1 MLVNQIAVFL
11 ENRKGRI
18 CEFSK
23 VLKDADVNIQAMSI
37 ADTMEYGILRAIT
50 DDNAKAIEVLKAN
63 GFNVASTDLV
73 GFKVD
78 DRPGEMYKVL
88 QILDDHKINI
98 AYLYSFARAGAA
110 KSVILLKVDD
120 NDATMRIL
128 QESGIN
134 LIDVNIR

>member
-18 CEFSK
+18 CEFSR
-23 VLKDADVNIQAMSI
+23 VLKEAGVNIQTMSI
-37 ADTMEYGILRAIT
+37 ADTMAYGILRAIT
-50 DDNAKAIEVLKAN
+50 DDNKKAIEVLKAN

-78 DRPGEMYKVL
+78 DKPGEMYKVL
-88 QILDDHKINI
+88 RILDEHKINI

-120 NDATMRIL
+120 NDATMKIL
-128 QESGIN
+128 KESGIN
-134 LIDVNIR
+134 LIDDNVL

>member
-18 CEFSK
+18 CEFSG
-23 VLKDADVNIQAMSI
+23 VLKDAGINIQAMSI

-50 DDNAKAIEVLKAN
+50 DDNAKAIEVLRRN

-78 DRPGEMYKVL
+78 DKPGEMYKVL
-88 QILDDHKINI
+88 QILDEHKINI

-120 NDATMRIL
+120 NDETMRIL
-128 QESGIN
+128 EENGIN
-134 LIDVNIR
+134 LIDDNIL

>member
-23 VLKDADVNIQAMSI
+23 ILKDADVNIQAMSI

-78 DRPGEMYKVL
+78 DKPGEMYKVL

-120 NDATMRIL
+120 NEATMRIL
-128 QESGIN
+128 KESGIN
-134 LIDVNIR
+134 LIDDNIL

>member
-23 VLKDADVNIQAMSI
+23 ILKDADVNIQAMSI

-78 DRPGEMYKVL
+78 DKPGEMYKVL
-88 QILDDHKINI
+88 QILDDYKINI

-128 QESGIN
+128 KESGIN
-134 LIDVNIR
+134 LIDDNIL

>member
-18 CEFSK
+18 CEFSG
-23 VLKDADVNIQAMSI
+23 VLKDAGINIQAMSI

-50 DDNAKAIEVLKAN
+50 DDNAKAIEVLRRN

-78 DRPGEMYKVL
+78 DKPGEMYKVL
-88 QILDDHKINI
+88 QILDEHKTNI

-120 NDATMRIL
+120 NDETMRIL
-128 QESGIN
+128 EENGIN
-134 LIDVNIR
+134 LIDDNIL

>member
-1 MLVNQIAVFL
+1 MLINQIAVFL

-18 CEFSK
+18 CEFSG
-23 VLKDADVNIQAMSI
+23 VLKDAGINIQAMSI

-50 DDNAKAIEVLKAN
+50 DDNAKAIEVLRRN

-78 DRPGEMYKVL
+78 DKPGEMYKVL
-88 QILDDHKINI
+88 QILDEHKINI

-120 NDATMRIL
+120 NDETMRIL
-128 QESGIN
+128 EENGIN
-134 LIDVNIR
+134 LIDDNIL